1 MSSDDEFAMS
11 DGSVIDV
18 DDDSV
23 FGGDDENQAVNRVQ
37 AIKQATLERPAVLHA
52 STNEGKKKKKR
63 VEEIYQKKTQL
74 EHILLRPDTY
84 SKSVRRDGRTHSH
97 Q

>member
-1 MSSDDEFAMS
+1 MASDDDFSMS
-11 DGSVIDV
+11 VVEVD

-23 FGGDDENQAVNRVQ
+23 FGDDDENQALNRVQ
-37 AIKQATLERPAVLHA
+37 AVKEAASDKPAVLHA
-52 STNEGKKKKKR
+52 STNDGKKKKR

-84 SKSVRRDGRTHSH
+84 SKPVRREAQSH